1 MKLKDRDLTEVAQ
14 RFGVTGPKLLQEN
27 QSVRAALLAAVVCC
41 VAILA
46 GIAFYL
52 VWVYPPP
59 HDSEPGVITMREWVR
74 K

>member
-1 MKLKDRDLTEVAQ
+1 MKLKNRDWTEVEQ

-27 QSVRAALLAAVVCC
+27 QSVRAALLATVICC

-46 GIAFYL
+46 GMAFYL
-52 VWVYPPP
+52 VCVYPPP
-59 HDSEPGVITMREWVR
+59 HDSDPGVITMRGWVR